1 MQFVFNI
8 SVISIPNNIPARTV
22 DRTYDRG
29 SWPQPDRT
37 WPYAATITPPF
48 QSVLSNHWEL
58 CVHTSPKWD
67 PWTIHGSTISKI
79 HIRIWIWIRR
89 RILHKIIIKPEVI
102 FFAESQLQHHFA
114 PYFRLVSGKEKRRK
128 GREERGGSWQL
139 RFPVGLSLFEQKQAT
154 WNSFASSNFNN

>member
-1 MQFVFNI
+1 MYI
-8 SVISIPNNIPARTV
+8 YLRHSVISIPNINPART
-22 DRTYDRG
+22 YDHG
-29 SWPQPDRT
+29 SRPQPDRT
-37 WPYAATITPPF
+37 WPYIYTATITPPF
-48 QSVLSNHWEL
+48 QSALSNHWGL
-58 CVHTSPKWD
+58 CVHTSPKWG
-67 PWTIHGSTISKI
+67 PWTIHWSTISKI

-89 RILHKIIIKPEVI
+89 RILHKTLIKPEVT
-102 FFAESQLQHHFA
+102 FFVESQLQHHFA